1 MKTLKKII
9 YKGVEFELYTHEMNN
24 EFYFGTSC
32 NGISSKGN
40 PLHVNKGWNN
50 SIAAI
55 KDMEE
60 GIDAF
65 LSITP
70 KTYKELADA
79 ISGSLIWTGY
89 EDCHADEFIIKTLIE
104 NFLKVKTSCQS

>member
-1 MKTLKKII
+1 MKTLKKIN
-9 YKGVEFELYTHEMNN
+9 YKGTDFELYTHEINN
-24 EFYFGTSC
+24 EFYFATSC
-32 NGISSKGN
+32 NGIGSKGN
-40 PLHVNKGWNN
+40 PLHINRGWNTSN
-50 SIAAI
+50 EAI

-79 ISGSLIWTGY
+79 ITYSLVWTGY
-89 EDCHADEFIIKTLIE
+89 EDCHANETIIKILVE
-104 NFLKVKTSCQS
+104 NFNKINK